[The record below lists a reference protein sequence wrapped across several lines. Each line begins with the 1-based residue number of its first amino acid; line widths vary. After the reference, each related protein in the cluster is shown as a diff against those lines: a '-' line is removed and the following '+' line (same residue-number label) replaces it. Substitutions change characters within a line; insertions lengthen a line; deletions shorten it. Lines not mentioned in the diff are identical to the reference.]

1 MSYRRK
7 RPEVGPD
14 GRVRR
19 SRRQFFVAAACGT
32 VAALLW
38 PAPPASAK
46 TSKAAAKY
54 QDKPNGKQH
63 CAICR
68 FFEKPHSC
76 RLVEGEISPEGWCRF
91 FGPKD

>member
-1 MSYRRK
+1 MTSRK
-7 RPEVGPD
+7 KAPEVEPD
-14 GRVRR
+14 NCVRR

-32 VAALLW
+32 AAALLW
-38 PAPPASAK
+38 RAPAALAK
-46 TSKAAAKY
+46 SSKAAAQY

-76 RLVEGEISPEGWCRF
+76 RLVEGEISPDGWCRF
-91 FGPKD
+91 YGPKD